1 MMKLDVRRT
10 IDVLN
15 SGDADAIERYLL
27 ELNPDA
33 FARGR
38 VYTTELALYKLLE
51 ERLATSSVDELL
63 DVYERL
69 EDPVWKRNV
78 LLLAMVVLLIDDKT
92 AEAEGLIARLDE
104 VWVYQGYRVLLRH
117 YAGEGDL
124 ENYRRVLQRSDRRRK
139 RSELIRIERDFV
151 AAYSRKEGL
160 EAALAIVD
168 QSKPWL
174 IQEALVAQI
183 EELPYEEIHRW
194 AARAL
199 ADEEMEYLEMHLA
212 ALEKELEDGDIDA
225 GMITSLLEYIDG
237 IEPEKRIKGS
247 SYTVRQQA
255 LWRVGNKLLDAGL
268 IDDAE
273 RVIKRMSNTKS
284 KRKLKEGTG
293 LAT

>member
-1 MMKLDVRRT
+1 
-10 IDVLN
+10 
-15 SGDADAIERYLL
+15 
-27 ELNPDA
+27 
-33 FARGR
+33 
-38 VYTTELALYKLLE
+38 LYKLLE

-78 LLLAMVVLLIDDKT
+78 LLLAMVVLLVDDKT
-92 AEAEGLIARLDE
+92 AEAEGLIARLDA

-199 ADEEMEYLEMHLA
+199 ADEEMEYLEVHLA

-284 KRKLKEGTG
+284 KRKLKKRVRNT
-293 LAT
+293 